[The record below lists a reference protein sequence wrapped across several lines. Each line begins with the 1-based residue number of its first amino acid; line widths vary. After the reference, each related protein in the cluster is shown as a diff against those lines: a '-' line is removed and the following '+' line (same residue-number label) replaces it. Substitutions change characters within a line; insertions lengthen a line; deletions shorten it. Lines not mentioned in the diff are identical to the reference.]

1 MSANRRSFTAAEL
14 RPDMLYC
21 LIRDFKDY
29 DGVVHLDGERWR
41 FLAKNFLPY
50 EDGLTLVAERGDRQ
64 SVVCLQWREESQGN
78 LIERF
83 SDFVEAVNEYDSR
96 AQPKRHVRLE

>member
-21 LIRDFKDY
+21 VIRDFKDY

-41 FLAKNFLPY
+41 FLAK
-50 EDGLTLVAERGDRQ
+50 
-64 SVVCLQWREESQGN
+64 
-78 LIERF
+78 
-83 SDFVEAVNEYDSR
+83 DFYHTR
-96 AQPKRHVRLE
+96 TG